1 MTVGRIL
8 RKERGAFMIEVLITI
23 RIMSVGLLGL
33 AAMQAEALKG
43 GNDSILRSKAV
54 ASVADI
60 SDRIRAN
67 IGGLASYT
75 RALSGASVAS
85 PPDCVADQCTTTQMA
100 TYDMSQW
107 LAALKDPASGLPGA
121 QAAIVQPVAGVPA
134 GLLIVTVQWTDRLQR
149 GEGTALPEQYTTQVQ
164 F

>member
-1 MTVGRIL
+1 
-8 RKERGAFMIEVLITI
+8 MIEVLITI
-23 RIMSVGLLGL
+23 LIMSVGLLGV
-33 AAMQAEALKG
+33 AAMQAAALKG

-60 SDRIRAN
+60 SDRIPAN
-67 IGGLASYT
+67 IGGLASYAWALG
-75 RALSGASVAS
+75 ALSDPPVAN
-85 PPDCVADQCTTTQMA
+85 PPNCVANQCTALQMA

-107 LAALKDPASGLPGA
+107 LLALQNPASGLPGA
-121 QAAIVQPVAGVPA
+121 QAAIVQPGAGVSP
-134 GLLIVTVQWTDRLQR
+134 GLLTITVQWTDRLQR

>member
-1 MTVGRIL
+1 
-8 RKERGAFMIEVLITI
+8 MIEVLITI
-23 RIMSVGLLGL
+23 LIMSVGLLGL

-54 ASVADI
+54 VSVADI

-67 IGGLASYT
+67 IDGLASYT
-75 RALSGASVAS
+75 RALSGSPVAN
-85 PPDCVADQCTTTQMA
+85 PPDCVANQCTALQMA

-107 LAALKDPASGLPGA
+107 LLALQNPASGLPGA
-121 QAAIVQPVAGVPA
+121 QAAIVQPVAGVDPA
-134 GLLIVTVQWTDRLQR
+134 GLLTVTVRWTDRLQR
-149 GEGTALPEQYTTQVQ
+149 GETGATPELYTTEVQ

>member
-1 MTVGRIL
+1 
-8 RKERGAFMIEVLITI
+8 MIEVLITI
-23 RIMSVGLLGL
+23 LIMSVGLLGL

-43 GNDSILRSKAV
+43 GSDAILRSKAV

-75 RALSGASVAS
+75 RALSGDLVTS
-85 PPDCVADQCTTTQMA
+85 PPDCVANQCTALQMA

-107 LAALKDPASGLPGA
+107 FLALKDPTSGLPGA
-121 QAAIVQPVAGVPA
+121 QAAIEPPVAGVPA
-134 GLLIVTVQWTDRLQR
+134 GLLTIRVRWADRR
-149 GEGTALPEQYTTQVQ
+149 NEGTAMAEYATQVQ

>member
-1 MTVGRIL
+1 
-8 RKERGAFMIEVLITI
+8 MIEVLITI
-23 RIMSVGLLGL
+23 LIMSVGLLGV

-54 ASVADI
+54 TSVADI

-67 IGGLASYT
+67 IGGLASYSWALG
-75 RALSGASVAS
+75 ALSDPPVAN
-85 PPDCVADQCTTTQMA
+85 PPDCVANQCTALQMA

-107 LAALKDPASGLPGA
+107 LLALQNPASGLPGA
-121 QAAIVQPVAGVPA
+121 QAAIEPPVAGVPA
-134 GLLIVTVQWTDRLQR
+134 GLLTIRVRWADRR
-149 GEGTALPEQYTTQVQ
+149 NEGTAMAEYATQVQ

>member
-1 MTVGRIL
+1 
-8 RKERGAFMIEVLITI
+8 MIEVLITI
-23 RIMSVGLLGL
+23 LIMSVGLLGV

-54 ASVADI
+54 MSVADI

-67 IGGLASYT
+67 LDGLASYT
-75 RALSGASVAS
+75 RAPSGAPVAN
-85 PPDCVADQCTTTQMA
+85 PPDCVANQCTSSQMA

-107 LAALKDPASGLPGA
+107 LAALQGPASGLPGA
-121 QAAIVQPVAGVPA
+121 QAAIEPPVAGVPA
-134 GLLIVTVQWTDRLQR
+134 GLLTIRVQWADRR
-149 GEGTALPEQYTTQVQ
+149 NEGTAMAEYATQVQ